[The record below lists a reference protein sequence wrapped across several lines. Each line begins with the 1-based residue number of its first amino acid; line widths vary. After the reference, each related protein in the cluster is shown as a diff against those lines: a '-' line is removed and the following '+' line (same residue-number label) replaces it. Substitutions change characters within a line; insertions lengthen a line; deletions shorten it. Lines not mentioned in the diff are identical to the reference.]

1 MENTKVDFD
10 YIAENIFF
18 PIYPVIA
25 DQIITKTKITSGNC
39 LDIGCGGGHLGLFV
53 AKQSKMNVTLF
64 DKSKDALE
72 NAKNRIS
79 NWNLNENV
87 STLIGDV
94 HEIPF
99 GMNSF
104 QLIVSRGSL
113 WFWENPKKAFSEI
126 YRVLSPDGYA
136 YIGGGFGNEL
146 LRKEIYEKMKEI
158 DDDWPNS
165 RKKFTEGNTIEKF
178 NDILID
184 IGIKNFEITDTEKG
198 LWIIIKKEDQ
208 L

>member
-1 MENTKVDFD
+1 MENKKVDFD

-25 DQIITKTKITSGNC
+25 DQIISKTKITSGNC

-53 AKQSKMNVTLF
+53 AK
-64 DKSKDALE
+64 KSKESLE
-72 NAKNRIS
+72 IAKNRIS

-126 YRVLSPDGYA
+126 YRVLAPDGYA

-146 LRKEIYEKMKEI
+146 LQKEIYEKMKKI

-165 RKKFTEGNTIEKF
+165 RKKFTDGNTVEKF
-178 NDILID
+178 NETLSD

-208 L
+208 S